1 MNNTCFNN
9 KKGKNMS
16 EIRLQKFLSQAGV
29 CSRRQAEEYIEKG
42 RIKINNKIA
51 RIGRQSGHK

>member
-1 MNNTCFNN
+1 
-9 KKGKNMS
+9 MS
-16 EIRLQKFLSQAGV
+16 EIRVQKFLSQAGV

-51 RIGRQSGHK
+51 RIG